1 MATRTH
7 AREAV
12 VVLLYAYD
20 IGNTDIRKF
29 AVSILEQRKIKNAQ
43 LDFALNL
50 FDGVI
55 ANLNIINE
63 EIISVLKSWDYSRI
77 GVIDRCIIKL
87 GVYEIIFSKL
97 DIAIII
103 NEALEISKILGS
115 DNTAKFVNGIL
126 DTISKNYPRD
136 NLIENKGKD

>member
-12 VVLLYAYD
+12 ISLLYAYD
-20 IGNTDIRKF
+20 IGNEDIRKF

-43 LDFALNL
+43 LEFALNL

-55 ANLNIINE
+55 ANLKIINE
-63 EIISVLKSWDYSRI
+63 EIISVLKSWEYSRI

-87 GVYEIIFSKL
+87 GVYEIIFTKL

-115 DNTAKFVNGIL
+115 DNTARFVNGIL
-126 DTISKNYPRD
+126 DAIGKNYPRD
-136 NLIENKGKD
+136 ECIKGKD

>member
-12 VVLLYAYD
+12 VSLLYAYD
-20 IGNTDIRKF
+20 SGNNDIRKF
-29 AVSILEQRKIKNAQ
+29 SVGILEQRKIKNAQ
-43 LDFALNL
+43 MNFALNL

-55 ANLNIINE
+55 ANLETIDEVIL
-63 EIISVLKSWDYSRI
+63 STLKSWEYSRI
-77 GVIDRCIIKL
+77 GIIDKCIIRL
-87 GVYEIIFSKL
+87 GVYEIIFSNL

-115 DNTAKFVNGIL
+115 ENTARFVNGIL
-126 DTISKNYPRD
+126 DAIGKKYPR
-136 NLIENKGKD
+136 NKEIKGKIDG

>member
-12 VVLLYAYD
+12 VSLLYAFES
-20 IGNTDIRKF
+20 GNEDIRKF

-43 LDFALNL
+43 LDFALSL

-55 ANLNIINE
+55 ANLKTINE
-63 EIISVLKSWDYSRI
+63 AILAVLKGWNYSRI
-77 GVIDRCIIKL
+77 GVVDRCIIKL

-103 NEALEISKILGS
+103 NEALEVSKILGGE
-115 DNTAKFVNGIL
+115 NTAKFVNGIL
-126 DTISKNYPRD
+126 DAIGKNYPRD
-136 NLIENKGKD
+136 KIPQGET

>member
-12 VVLLYAYD
+12 VSLLYAYD
-20 IGNTDIRKF
+20 IGNRDIRKF

-43 LDFALNL
+43 LQFALSL
-50 FDGVI
+50 FDGVV
-55 ANLNIINE
+55 ANLNLINN

-77 GVIDRCIIKL
+77 GVIDKCIIKL

-115 DNTAKFVNGIL
+115 DNTTKFVNGIL
-126 DTISKNYPRD
+126 DTIGKNYPRD
-136 NLIENKGKD
+136 KGKN

>member
-12 VVLLYAYD
+12 ISLLYAYD
-20 IGNTDIRKF
+20 SGNEDIRRF
-29 AVSILEQRKIKNAQ
+29 AVNILEQRKIKNAQ
-43 LDFALNL
+43 LEFALNL

-55 ANLNIINE
+55 ANLKNIDDVIMAT
-63 EIISVLKSWDYSRI
+63 LKSWDYSRI
-77 GVIDRCIIKL
+77 GVIDKCIIRL
-87 GVYEIIFSKL
+87 GVYEIMFSKL

-115 DNTAKFVNGIL
+115 ENTTRFVNGIL
-126 DTISKNYPRD
+126 DAVGKNYSR
-136 NLIENKGKD
+136 NNKTNSEN